1 MPCTTILV
9 GKGASYDG
17 STMIARND
25 DSPSGVYT
33 AKKVQ
38 VTMPAQQPRTYQS
51 AISHVTIEL
60 PDNPMRYTCV
70 PDAVRTQGIWAACGV
85 NDAEVGMT
93 ATETV
98 TSNPRVLGA
107 DPLVCLQPAKG
118 EQPEIPGGIG
128 EEDIVAI
135 VLPYIHSAREGV
147 LRLGGLLEEYG
158 TYEMNGIAFSDADEI
173 WWLETIGGHHWIAA
187 RVPDD
192 EVVVMPN
199 QFGLDHFD
207 FDDAFGEWKSFMCS
221 ADLRTFIEE
230 NHLDLT
236 LDGEFNPREAF
247 GSHDDSDHVYN
258 TPRAWYAWRCFLPT
272 SCVWDGPYADFRPDS
287 DNIPWSAVPE
297 RKITVEDVKYILSA
311 HFQGTPYDPY
321 RTCGDTSMSGA
332 YRSIGV
338 NRTDHMGLIQIRPY
352 APAGCRALE
361 WISFGSNVFNAPAL
375 LYANT
380 DEIPAYLGSTAGKVS
395 TDTYYWS
402 SRLIGAMA
410 DASFKKCQIHIERY
424 QQIVMSKNHRFIKE
438 YDKLLTEE
446 TDSEK
451 KRIICRKANK
461 EMAEMLQEETDKLL
475 DHVLYERSNQMKN
488 SYARS
493 DA

>member
-1 MPCTTILV
+1 MACTTILV
-9 GKGASYDG
+9 GKEASYDG

-33 AKKVQ
+33 AKKVA
-38 VTMPAQQPRTYQS
+38 VTQPSEQPETYRS
-51 AISHVTIEL
+51 AISHVTIKL
-60 PDNPMRYTCV
+60 PEHPMRYTCV

-93 ATETV
+93 ATETI

-107 DPLVCLQPAKG
+107 DPLVILQPEKDG
-118 EQPEIPGGIG
+118 QPEVPGGIG
-128 EEDIVAI
+128 EEDLVVL

-147 LRLGGLLEEYG
+147 QRLGGLLEKYG
-158 TYEMNGIAFSDADEI
+158 TYEMNGIAFSDVNEI

-187 RVPDD
+187 RVPDNAC
-192 EVVVMPN
+192 VVMPN
-199 QFGLDHFD
+199 QFGLDHFN
-207 FDDAFGEWKSFMCS
+207 FEDALGEQNNYMCS
-221 ADLRTFIEE
+221 PDLRSFTEE

-236 LDGEFNPREAF
+236 AGIAFNPRDAF

-258 TPRAWYAWRCFLPT
+258 TPRAWYAQRYLLPHA
-272 SCVWDGPYADFRPDS
+272 CRWDGPQAAYRPDS
-287 DNIPWSAVPE
+287 DDIPWAVVPE
-297 RKITVEDVKYILSA
+297 RKVTVEDVKYILSS
-311 HFQGTPYDPY
+311 HFQGTPFDPY
-321 RTCGDTSMSGA
+321 RSCGNTDMCGA

-352 APAGCRALE
+352 APEGYRAIE

-375 LYANT
+375 MYANT
-380 DEIPAYLGSTAGKVS
+380 DEIPEYLGSTGAKVS

-402 SRLIGAMA
+402 SRLIGALA
-410 DASFKKCQIHIERY
+410 DASYGKCQIFIERY
-424 QQIVMSKNHRFIKE
+424 QQNVMSKNHRFIKE
-438 YDKLLTEE
+438 YDKMLSEE

-451 KRIICRKANK
+451 RKNLCRKANR
-461 EMAEMLQEETDKLL
+461 EMADMLQEETDKLL